1 MKKTLILFTFFLAF
15 GKQTIAQTFTPLIEN
30 LEASFR
36 GLATYSNETIW
47 VSGSKGKVGY
57 STNSGQTW
65 TWVNPK
71 GYENLDFRDIQ
82 VFSKKEAIIISAGS
96 PAVVLKTTNAG
107 KTWKKVFEDQRPE
120 AFFDAMDFNGKTG
133 YILGDPSNGTFQ
145 LLKSTNKGKTW
156 KDVSTDFILFA
167 DEGEVAFAASGS
179 NIQAFKDRLY
189 IGTGGTYSSFFNYN
203 PKGLKI
209 DKLDCPIWSGL
220 ESTGIFAI
228 DFWNLNQG
236 IVVGGNYMQDQDNRN
251 NILLTYNA
259 GQSWEKPQTP
269 VSGYRSDVMYL
280 SKDVVLATGTSGTDI
295 SYDAGKNWKNI
306 STLSFNTLGK
316 SKDGTKIYLTGSKG
330 NVYQLEL

>member
-1 MKKTLILFTFFLAF
+1 MKRTLVLLAFLAF
-15 GKQTIAQTFTPLIEN
+15 VKYNMAQTFTPLIEN
-30 LEASFR
+30 LDASFR

-47 VSGSKGKVGY
+47 LSGSKGKVGF
-57 STNSGQTW
+57 SNDNGKNW

-71 GYENLDFRDIQ
+71 GYEEVDFRDIQ
-82 VFSKKEAIIISAGS
+82 VFSKKEAVIISAGS

-107 KTWKKVFEDQRPE
+107 KTWIKVFEDLRSE

-133 YILGDPSNGTFQ
+133 YILGDPSEGVFQ
-145 LLKSTNKGKTW
+145 LLKSTNKGKSW
-156 KDVSTDFILFA
+156 KDISTDFILFA

-189 IGTGGTYSSFFNYN
+189 IGTGGRYASFFNYN

-209 DKLDCPIWSGL
+209 DKMDCPIWSGS

-228 DFWNLNQG
+228 DFWSLNQG
-236 IVVGGNYMQDQDNRN
+236 IAVGGDYTQDQDNRN

-259 GQSWEKPQTP
+259 GQSWEKPETA
-269 VSGYRSDVMYL
+269 VSGYRSDVMYV

-306 STLSFNTLGK
+306 SKLSFNTLGK
-316 SKDGTKIYLTGSKG
+316 SKDGKKIYLTGSKG
-330 NVYQLEL
+330 NVYLLEI